1 MTGPVD
7 AAEQAAE
14 SVRAVNHLTLHAPSP
29 GTPGWEEVGDLYRV
43 LGELRVLAE
52 RLPQTCSQLARHLET
67 PAAGRAYE
75 VDAMTDAPAEVVV
88 ASAVLALDDAER
100 CASRTG
106 EHLNEALSAVAHLH
120 A

>member
-1 MTGPVD
+1 MGPVD

-14 SVRAVNHLTLHAPSP
+14 SVRAVNHLTLRAPSP

-52 RLPQTCSQLARHLET
+52 RLPQACSQLARHLES
-67 PAAGRAYE
+67 PAAGRVYE
-75 VDAMTDAPAEVVV
+75 VDAVADASAEVVV
-88 ASAVLALDDAER
+88 ASAVLALRDAQC

-106 EHLNEALSAVAHLH
+106 EHLNEAMSAVAHLH